1 MDKITAISKLSSTEE
16 DKFSQ
21 RQFNKKSSIED
32 ESTFQNFLSNECMKY
47 TDDKDT
53 IEKIV
58 KGDKR

>member
-1 MDKITAISKLSSTEE
+1 MDKITAISQLSSTEE

-32 ESTFQNFLSNECMKY
+32 ESTFQNFLSNECVKY

-58 KGDKR
+58 KGDKG

>member
-1 MDKITAISKLSSTEE
+1 MDKITAMSNLSSTGE

-21 RQFNKKSSIED
+21 RQFNTKSSIND
-32 ESTFQNFLSNECMKY
+32 ESEFQKCLSSECMKY